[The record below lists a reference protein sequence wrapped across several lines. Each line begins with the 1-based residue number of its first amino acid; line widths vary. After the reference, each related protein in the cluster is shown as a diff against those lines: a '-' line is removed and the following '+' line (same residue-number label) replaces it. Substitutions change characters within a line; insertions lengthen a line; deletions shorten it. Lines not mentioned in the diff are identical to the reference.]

1 MTQKL
6 RQLIQ
11 TLLISFIIIFFLG
24 YNLAHSNNKG
34 CNYYTDNSLKLDNQ
48 NYPSLIEIET
58 PDTRKWFIK
67 TLKSVGERRV
77 NKFYK
82 KYQKAKFKITYPNNM
97 ICTYEGKIRIH
108 GGRVDHID
116 LEKFNS
122 SMRVVLEDGH
132 LNNKY
137 NFALIKQNTI
147 SFDNEIF
154 ASAFFEKM
162 GYLSGL
168 NYKIKVIINGSDIE
182 DFLFREIPTLEMAKD
197 SKRNNGIFL
206 QSNKNNFIKQKTQVP
221 YSRSIVLNRI
231 KNSDGIEKNNS
242 NTILYALD
250 KLNYLYLNSLGIG
263 DGKNCCKDTLNESN
277 SLIKQNYNK
286 GDYSLNFSIFDDEIE
301 IEKNS
306 IFNLLMNAVNATH
319 GLAMEDRGFYYDPT
333 FDRFEP
339 FYRDGDANIVGQNNF
354 NKEMVQLFEF
364 EKKYI
369 NKTLKM
375 INNIDVVNFQEIL
388 RKKGLELDKSS
399 LIKII
404 DNIIDNINNIK
415 VLKLYDNHENKFTKN
430 YFAKH
435 FDKGLNFNLAFGG
448 LNNEF
453 EICDIQLKNCKNL
466 IFNDEEKNI
475 LLKDKWL
482 TLENFVE
489 PILYV
494 RLSKE
499 DYINNSKPIKRGLKK
514 FRTFR
519 VNDNFII
526 YSNSPNRSIS
536 LDRDKNEIVLNQN
549 EISNKF
555 VFSGNDIKNW
565 KIKFNGVNENLED
578 ITPYKRDENMI
589 GGCITILNSKF
600 ENLSIEILNNTCS
613 KGIEILNSQGSFKNV
628 IITKSILDAFDAEFS
643 KISIDKIL
651 IQGAKGECIGVKRG
665 EYQINGAILNDC
677 LDHSISVGEHA
688 SLEGNKIFANNNASG
703 KYGNARY
710 HKRVGLKG
718 IMAKDS
724 SRIILHEYKNISSRK
739 CLLSI
744 RKKDYYDGAL
754 IKVKKDKFSCEVTDG
769 LSKDE
774 YSFIEF
780 F

>member
-1 MTQKL
+1 MTHKL
-6 RQLIQ
+6 KQLIQ
-11 TLLISFIIIFFLG
+11 ILLISFVIIFFFG
-24 YNLAHSNNKG
+24 FNLAHSNNG
-34 CNYYTDNSLKLDNQ
+34 CNSYNDESLKLSNQ

-82 KYQKAKFKITYPNNM
+82 KYQKAKFKITYPNNL
-97 ICTYEGKIRIH
+97 ICAYEGKIRIH

-116 LEKFNS
+116 IEKFNS

-132 LNNKY
+132 INNKY

-154 ASAFFEKM
+154 ASTFFEKM

-168 NYKIKVIINGSDIE
+168 NYKIPVIINGSE
-182 DFLFREIPTLEMAKD
+182 VENFLFREIPTLEMAKD

-206 QSNKNNFIKQKTQVP
+206 QSNKNNFAKQKTQVP

-231 KNSDGIEKNNS
+231 KNSDGIAKNNVS
-242 NTILYALD
+242 TILYALD

-263 DGKNCCKDTLNESN
+263 NGKKCCGDNLNESN
-277 SLIKQNYNK
+277 SLIKQHYNE
-286 GDYSLNFSIFDDEIE
+286 GTYSLNFSIFDDETE

-306 IFNLLMNAVNATH
+306 IFNLLMNAVNSTH

-339 FYRDGDANIVGQNNF
+339 FYRDGDANIIKQNNF
-354 NKEMVQLFEF
+354 DKELVQLFDF

-369 NKTLKM
+369 NKTIKM
-375 INNIDVVNFQEIL
+375 INDIDTENFKKIL
-388 RKKGLELDKSS
+388 SKKGLELDKSS
-399 LIKII
+399 LTTIF
-404 DNIIDNINNIK
+404 DNIITNINNIK
-415 VLKLYDNHENKFTKN
+415 DLKLYENHENKFTKN
-430 YFAKH
+430 YFVNH

-448 LNNEF
+448 LNNKF
-453 EICDIQLKNCKNL
+453 EICDIKLKDCKYL
-466 IFNDEEKNI
+466 IFTNEEKNI
-475 LLKDKWL
+475 LLEDKWL
-482 TLENFVE
+482 TLENFIE

-494 RLSKE
+494 RLSKQ
-499 DYINNSKPIKRGLKK
+499 DYINNSKPQKRGLKK
-514 FRTFR
+514 FKTFK
-519 VNDNFII
+519 VNNDFVI
-526 YSNSPNRSIS
+526 YFDSPDKSIL
-536 LDRDKNEIVLNQN
+536 LDRDKNEILLNQN

-555 VFSGNDIKNW
+555 IFSGNNIKNW
-565 KIKFNGVNENLED
+565 KIKFNGVDENLKD
-578 ITPYKRDENMI
+578 ITPFKRDKNMI
-589 GGCITILNSKF
+589 GGCVTIINSKF

-613 KGIEILNSQGSFKNV
+613 KGIEILNSQGSFQDI

-643 KISIDKIL
+643 KISINKIL
-651 IQGAKGECIGVKRG
+651 VQGAKGECIGLKRG

-688 SLEGNKIFANNNASG
+688 TFEGKKIFANNNASG

-724 SRIILHEYKNISSRK
+724 SKIILHEYKNISSRK

-754 IKVKKDKFSCEVTDG
+754 VKVKKDKFSCEVADG
-769 LSKDE
+769 LSKDK
-774 YSFIEF
+774 YSIIEF